1 MRPLSVKEL
10 GPLVELLS
18 GGMAAIAHIV
28 FFDIAGI
35 PLVLLWLALGAIVT
49 TLRLGFVNVRG
60 LPHALKILT
69 GSTEALV
76 SPDAAAQSVAEESAA
91 SGQISSLQALATAVS
106 ATVGLGSIAG
116 VAIALRLG
124 GPGALFWMTLVG
136 LLGMSLKFA
145 EVTLGQKYRV
155 ILADGTPLGGPMYY
169 LSRGLMERGLP
180 TLGRWLAVIFSLF
193 CIGGAI
199 AGGGMFQVSQS
210 YGAVR
215 QVVGLPAWLYGWSL
229 MMLVGWVTMGGA
241 RRIGQVAAKL
251 VPIMGGVYGLGCAW
265 VIGQHHDQL
274 MTVLATVVQ
283 AAFYPPAAVGGVVG
297 VIAVGL
303 QRAAFTCEAG
313 LGSAAIAHSASYN
326 PIPVREGLVAMLE
339 PLIDTGLIC
348 NLTGLV
354 ILLSGVLD
362 DPALAALNGA
372 ELTSAAFASSLAWFP
387 LVLAGIVLCFAFST
401 MVSWGYYGERCW
413 GYLFGLERIGL
424 YRTVFLGAIVVGAIA
439 TPTEVITFGDAMYI
453 AMAVPNLCGIHLLLG
468 RVKQDWISYQVQ
480 LRAGEALTLSAAQT
494 EAETMDA

>member
-1 MRPLSVKEL
+1 
-10 GPLVELLS
+10 
-18 GGMAAIAHIV
+18 MAAIAQAI

-35 PLVLLWLALGAIVT
+35 PFVLLWLAIGAIVT
-49 TLRLGFVNVRG
+49 TLRLGFVNLRG
-60 LPHALKILT
+60 LPHALMILA
-69 GSTEALV
+69 GSTEMLLP
-76 SPDAAAQSVAEESAA
+76 SDDGAEQIDQDSET

-116 VAIALRLG
+116 VAIALRIG
-124 GPGALFWMTLVG
+124 GPGAMFWMTLVG
-136 LLGMSLKFA
+136 VLGMSLKFA

-155 ILADGTPLGGPMYY
+155 ILPDGTPLGGPMYY

-180 TLGRWLAVIFSLF
+180 TLGRWLAVIFSVF
-193 CIGGAI
+193 CITGAI

-215 QVVGLPAWLYGWSL
+215 QVIGLPAWLYGWSL

-251 VPIMGGVYGLGCAW
+251 VPMMGGLYGLGCFW
-265 VIGQHHDQL
+265 VIGSHGAQL
-274 MTVLATVVQ
+274 PAVLATVGQ
-283 AAFYPPAAVGGVVG
+283 AAFHPPAAVGGVMG
-297 VIAVGL
+297 VITVGL
-303 QRAAFTCEAG
+303 QRGAFTSEAG
-313 LGSAAIAHSASYN
+313 SGSAAIAHSASYN
-326 PIPVREGLVAMLE
+326 PVPVREGLVAMLE

-348 NLTGLV
+348 NLTALV

-362 DPALAALNGA
+362 DPALGALNGA

-424 YRTVFLGAIVVGAIA
+424 YRAVFLGAIVLGAIA
-439 TPTEVITFGDAMYI
+439 TPTGVIAFGDAMYM
-453 AMAVPNLCGIHLLLG
+453 AMAVPNLCGLHLLLG

-480 LRAGEALTLSAAQT
+480 LRTGELWPLPPA
-494 EAETMDA
+494 AETVDADI

>member
-1 MRPLSVKEL
+1 
-10 GPLVELLS
+10 
-18 GGMAAIAHIV
+18 MAAIAHVV

-35 PLVLLWLALGAIVT
+35 PLVLLWLTLGAIVT
-49 TLRLGFVNVRG
+49 TLRLGFINLRG
-60 LPHALKILT
+60 LPQAIKILA
-69 GSTEALV
+69 GSTDLLLSSDEAGNPV
-76 SPDAAAQSVAEESAA
+76 EADVET

-116 VAIALRLG
+116 VAIALRIG
-124 GPGALFWMTLVG
+124 GPGAMFWMTLVG
-136 LLGMSLKFA
+136 LFGMSLKFV

-155 ILADGTPLGGPMYY
+155 VLPDGTPLGGPMYY

-215 QVVGLPAWLYGWSL
+215 QVIGLPAWLYGWSL

-265 VIGQHHDQL
+265 VIVQHHDQL
-274 MTVLATVVQ
+274 LAVLATVLR
-283 AAFYPPAAVGGVVG
+283 AAFHPIAAVGGVVG

-326 PIPVREGLVAMLE
+326 PVPVREGLVAMLE

-362 DPALAALNGA
+362 DPVLAALNGA

-387 LVLAGIVLCFAFST
+387 LVLAGVVLCFAFST

-439 TPTEVITFGDAMYI
+439 TPTEVVAFGDAMYI
-453 AMAVPNLCGIHLLLG
+453 AMAVPNLCGVHLLLG

-480 LRAGEALTLSAAQT
+480 LRTGELLLAPPSAS
-494 EAETMDA
+494 ETVDA

>member
-1 MRPLSVKEL
+1 M
-10 GPLVELLS
+10 VELLS
-18 GGMAAIAHIV
+18 DGMAAIARAV

-35 PLVLLWLALGAIVT
+35 PLVLLWLALSAMVT
-49 TLRLGFVNVRG
+49 TVRLGFINLRG
-60 LPHALKILT
+60 LPQALQIVTGLQSPTSSEAGADQLGDERAGELT
-69 GSTEALV
+69 NA
-76 SPDAAAQSVAEESAA
+76 
-91 SGQISSLQALATAVS
+91 GQISSLQALATAVS

-116 VAIALRLG
+116 VAIALRIG
-124 GPGALFWMTLVG
+124 GPGAMFWMTLVG
-136 LLGMSLKFA
+136 VLGMSLKFA

-155 ILADGTPLGGPMYY
+155 ILPDGTPLGGPMYY

-180 TLGRWLAVIFSLF
+180 TLGRWLAAIFSVI

-210 YGAVR
+210 YGAIH

-251 VPIMGGVYGLGCAW
+251 VPLMGGVYALGCAW
-265 VIGQHHDQL
+265 VIAEHYDQL
-274 MTVLATVVQ
+274 LPVLATVIQ
-283 AAFYPPAAVGGVVG
+283 AAFHPGAAVGGVIG
-297 VIAVGL
+297 VMAVGL
-303 QRAAFTCEAG
+303 QRAAFTSEAG

-326 PIPVREGLVAMLE
+326 PVPVREGLVAMLE

-348 NLTGLV
+348 NLTALV

-362 DPALAALNGA
+362 DSALDSLNGA
-372 ELTSAAFASSLAWFP
+372 ELTSAAFASSLSWFP

-424 YRTVFLGAIVVGAIA
+424 YRTLFLGAIVVGAIA
-439 TPTEVITFGDAMYI
+439 TPTGVIAFGDAMYI

-468 RVKQDWISYQVQ
+468 RVKQDWMSYQVQ
-480 LRAGEALTLSAAQT
+480 VRAGESLLEPAV
-494 EAETMDA
+494 AEVVDAEV

>member
-1 MRPLSVKEL
+1 MVEALSEL
-10 GPLVELLS
+10 
-18 GGMAAIAHIV
+18 MAAIAHAV

-49 TLRLGFVNVRG
+49 TLRLGFVNIRG
-60 LPHALKILT
+60 LPHALSILA
-69 GSTEALV
+69 GSTELLI
-76 SPDAAAQSVAEESAA
+76 SSNDEGNPIEDEAAD

-116 VAIALRLG
+116 VAIALRIG
-124 GPGALFWMTLVG
+124 GPGAMFWMTLVG

-155 ILADGTPLGGPMYY
+155 ILPDGTPLGGPMYY

-180 TLGRWLAVIFSLF
+180 TLGRWLAVIFSVI
-193 CIGGAI
+193 CIAGAI

-215 QVVGLPAWLYGWSL
+215 QVIGLPVWLYGLSL
-229 MMLVGWVTMGGA
+229 MMLVGWVTLGGA

-251 VPIMGGVYGLGCAW
+251 VPLMGGIYGLGCAW
-265 VIGQHHDQL
+265 VILDHSNQL
-274 MTVLATVVQ
+274 AAMLATVVQ
-283 AAFYPPAAVGGVVG
+283 AAFHPTAAVGGVIG
-297 VIAVGL
+297 VMSVGL

-326 PIPVREGLVAMLE
+326 PVPVREGLVAMLE

-424 YRTVFLGAIVVGAIA
+424 YRTLFLGAIVVGAIA
-439 TPTEVITFGDAMYI
+439 TPTGVIAFGDAMYI

-480 LRAGEALTLSAAQT
+480 LRTGELFILSAV
-494 EAETMDA
+494 EAETLET